1 LAVQKAD
8 LTAVTVMPCPRELGC
23 ASRKSLTIFIH
34 SSRESGDLE
43 MPYASNIHV
52 AVYQV
57 LDQVLAAPVAPPG
70 AKATIHSIIDD
81 LHAASVPRRMIEQ
94 AESISLQLHHLESAI
109 VRGDSAGASEARQ
122 KLGAVAAAWLDNR
135 ITS

>member
-1 LAVQKAD
+1 MA
-8 LTAVTVMPCPRELGC
+8 
-23 ASRKSLTIFIH
+23 
-34 SSRESGDLE
+34 
-43 MPYASNIHV
+43 YASNIHV

-57 LDQVLAAPVAPPG
+57 LDQVLAVHAAPPG

-81 LHAASVPRRMIEQ
+81 LHAASVPRHMIEQ

-109 VRGDSAGASEARQ
+109 VRGNATDAANARQ
-122 KLGAVAAAWLDNR
+122 RLRAIAAEWLDNR

>member
-1 LAVQKAD
+1 
-8 LTAVTVMPCPRELGC
+8 
-23 ASRKSLTIFIH
+23 
-34 SSRESGDLE
+34 

-57 LDQVLAAPVAPPG
+57 LDHVLAAHTAPPG

-81 LHAASVPRRMIEQ
+81 LHAASVPRDMIDRT
-94 AESISLQLHHLESAI
+94 ESISLQLHYLESAI
-109 VRGDSAGASEARQ
+109 HRGNATDASDAREE
-122 KLGAVAAAWLDNR
+122 LRAIAAAWLDNR